1 MATAALNETLIN
13 PHHVFLN
20 GLLEGFQVIDDEN
33 SDKFFFL
40 QRQHSAL
47 HRLLNDKQTG
57 YEDFKNRYKQDA
69 HKLLESLGEDVMYS
83 SGQYL
88 NGTAFPHELIE
99 EGISTG
105 TVSSH
110 SSPESINEIYTYKKA
125 IQAMKAL
132 YDRNGSLISDKLLK
146 FRPHLQS
153 LFLASNP
160 YPILGLNAA
169 ILAALSYLNE
179 ADGNPPSSNVWKVAE
194 NEQPDGFSVNCVFHA
209 DISQLTH
216 VNYINNYCAY
226 CHPIDDDEDYLGDY
240 DFGGIFIYTVLEPIS
255 QKQISNFFTTIA
267 QVPFKFIKLQ
277 NVPNNLI
284 STLLEH
290 YYNDI
295 DYACFVETCQ
305 NYHDVFAYMLA
316 CASGLSL
323 NYFKAYIGKDSGF
336 FRLTEDEQIQV
347 LVQIKSLV
355 DPIAIAMQ
363 DGAFQNNFAH
373 QNMGDA

>member
-110 SSPESINEIYTYKKA
+110 SSPESINEIYPSKK
-125 IQAMKAL
+125 
-132 YDRNGSLISDKLLK
+132 
-146 FRPHLQS
+146 
-153 LFLASNP
+153 
-160 YPILGLNAA
+160 
-169 ILAALSYLNE
+169 
-179 ADGNPPSSNVWKVAE
+179 PSKQWKH
-194 NEQPDGFSVNCVFHA
+194 CM
-209 DISQLTH
+209 
-216 VNYINNYCAY
+216 
-226 CHPIDDDEDYLGDY
+226 
-240 DFGGIFIYTVLEPIS
+240 TVM
-255 QKQISNFFTTIA
+255 A
-267 QVPFKFIKLQ
+267 V
-277 NVPNNLI
+277 
-284 STLLEH
+284 
-290 YYNDI
+290 
-295 DYACFVETCQ
+295 
-305 NYHDVFAYMLA
+305 
-316 CASGLSL
+316 
-323 NYFKAYIGKDSGF
+323 
-336 FRLTEDEQIQV
+336 
-347 LVQIKSLV
+347 
-355 DPIAIAMQ
+355 
-363 DGAFQNNFAH
+363 
-373 QNMGDA
+373 